1 MIETNDSYIHSAKP
15 FYLLPEAIISIITG
29 GLIYILFRTDS
40 LVMFGWFEQLRVSEF
55 IYHIRDADLFPQ
67 INSFKT
73 LINTVPGGLWTFSF
87 TSFLLFIWNL
97 EITNRNIIYFI
108 SVLSAAVA
116 SEILQLT
123 GLIPGTF
130 NYFDIISYIAGTILP
145 LLIHLRKIKNKII

>member
-1 MIETNDSYIHSAKP
+1 MAETNNINTFSAKP
-15 FYLLPEAIISIITG
+15 FYLLPEAFISIITG

-40 LVMFGWFEQLRVSEF
+40 LVMFGWFEQIRISEF
-55 IYHIRDADLFPQ
+55 IYNLRNAQLFPH
-67 INSFKT
+67 ISSFKT
-73 LINTVPGGLWTFSF
+73 LINTIPGGLWTFSY

-108 SVLSAAVA
+108 SVPIAAVA

-145 LLIHLRKIKNKII
+145 LIIHLRKIKNKII